1 SRMRAVTMA
10 AVAGMRP
17 LRHDPDAGVA
27 LTRLPDE
34 PRPREWS
41 GARTPTVVPIRRCRN
56 SFLSP
61 APPGWDPFAGGPYA
75 TAWGGFR
82 FTGPRSRSPPDPRG
96 TVLVVQ

>member
-1 SRMRAVTMA
+1 MA

-41 GARTPTVVPIRRCRN
+41 GARTPTVVPIRRCRQQFPE
-56 SFLSP
+56 SGTARMGPIRRGPLCDSMGRFQIHGP
-61 APPGWDPFAGGPYA
+61 TEPFAP
-75 TAWGGFR
+75 
-82 FTGPRSRSPPDPRG
+82 
-96 TVLVVQ
+96 